1 MICCFLT
8 TPAQQKPIIALVD
21 TRLKQVRTSVL
32 AAKKANPQAD
42 ISKEETEIDRTSTR
56 TCYACMY
63 AIYGLSEDEIK
74 IEEGR

>member
-32 AAKKANPQAD
+32 AAKKANPKAD
-42 ISKEETEIDRTSTR
+42 TSKEEAEIDRLV
-56 TCYACMY
+56 YQL
-63 AIYGLSEDEIK
+63 YGLTGDDVK
-74 IEEGR
+74 IIESANRM

>member
-32 AAKKANPQAD
+32 ATKKANPQAD
-42 ISKEETEIDRTSTR
+42 TNKEEAEIDRLV
-56 TCYACMY
+56 YQL
-63 AIYGLSEDEIK
+63 YGLSEDEIK
-74 IEEGR
+74 IVEGR

>member
-32 AAKKANPQAD
+32 AAKKDDPQAD
-42 ISKEETEIDRTSTR
+42 TSKEEVEIDRIV
-56 TCYACMY
+56 YQL
-63 AIYGLSEDEIK
+63 YGLTGDDVK
-74 IEEGR
+74 IIESANRM